1 MEDLMNELIK
11 RAKLVLDFYAQKIL
25 ERKNA
30 ERAYKLDAVTQY
42 CAANNAASVLLP
54 PCAAFVLT
62 PEGFTDIV
70 YWERGGSPAYYY
82 DDDGIPRAKK

>member
-1 MEDLMNELIK
+1 MEELIK

-30 ERAYKLDAVTQY
+30 ERAYKLAAISEY
-42 CAANNAASVLLP
+42 YAANNAASVLLP

-62 PEGFTDIV
+62 PEGCTDIV
-70 YWERGGSPAYYY
+70 YWERGGAPAYYY
-82 DDDGIPRAKK
+82 DDDGIPRARK